1 MHDTSN
7 TLLNETSDL
16 LEELIPILDRNI
28 QMLKND
34 IDSQGGALHFLLQK
48 EIELQES
55 LLQRSKELN
64 ESVKRQLKPQPPIRP
79 PRQHVGDLTVIM
91 EGGQE
96 ICHVR
101 VSKTFVEVIEK
112 IGVERVK
119 NLDLI
124 LNGIP
129 LIATYKH
136 STYSQTE
143 SGNYYI
149 TTHCNTTTKIERL
162 KEIKRRLYL
171 NFKVIDNRRR

>member
-1 MHDTSN
+1 MKDKVNHH
-7 TLLNETSDL
+7 
-16 LEELIPILDRNI
+16 
-28 QMLKND
+28 LK
-34 IDSQGGALHFLLQK
+34 A
-48 EIELQES
+48 E
-55 LLQRSKELN
+55 
-64 ESVKRQLKPQPPIRP
+64 PPIRQTGIT
-79 PRQHVGDLTVIM
+79 RQNAGDLTVVM
-91 EGGQE
+91 EDGQE

-101 VSKTFVEVIEK
+101 VSETFVEVIEK

-129 LIATYKH
+129 LISTYKH
-136 STYSQTE
+136 PTYSQTE

-162 KEIKRRLYL
+162 KEIMRRLNL